1 MRKTLVL
8 IVGVILATLG
18 VVTSPEAEE
27 EGYKVV
33 DTVQHELIFPHPE
46 GMDLSVEQV
55 VELKEPEIERVNER
69 IIARKAEEERLRK
82 EEEAKQLAQAKAEA
96 EAKRLADAEKAKA
109 EEARQLAIAQAEKE
123 KQEAVV
129 VQEEEKQEAEVV
141 QERQVESSSTSQGS
155 QPASSYLLAQ
165 LVESEATGEPYAGKV
180 AVAEVVLN
188 RVKDG
193 GFPNSIEGVIYQ
205 SGQFQVVSNGRINMT
220 PTQESINASNEALA
234 GSNYTYGALYFYNS
248 ATATDRWQDSL
259 RTTTVIGSHTFNAKN

>member
-1 MRKTLVL
+1 MLKILVL
-8 IVGVILATLG
+8 VVGAILATLG
-18 VVTSPEAEE
+18 VVTSSEAEE

-55 VELKEPEIERVNER
+55 VKLKEPEIERVSEL
-69 IIARKAEEERLRK
+69 IATRKAEEERLRK
-82 EEEAKQLAQAKAEA
+82 EEEARQLAQAKEEA
-96 EAKRLADAEKAKA
+96 EAKRIADAEKAKA
-109 EEARQLAIAQAEKE
+109 E
-123 KQEAVV
+123 KQ
-129 VQEEEKQEAEVV
+129 KQVKTSA
-141 QERQVESSSTSQGS
+141 TSQGS

-234 GSNYTYGALYFYNS
+234 GSNYTYGALYFYN
-248 ATATDRWQDSL
+248 AAIATDRWQDSL
-259 RTTTVIGSHTFNAKN
+259 RTTVVIGSHTFNAKN

>member
-129 VQEEEKQEAEVV
+129 EEKK
-141 QERQVESSSTSQGS
+141 VESSSTSQGS

-234 GSNYTYGALYFYNS
+234 GSNYTYGALYFYN
-248 ATATDRWQDSL
+248 AAIATDRWQDSL

>member
-1 MRKTLVL
+1 MLKISVLV
-8 IVGVILATLG
+8 VGAILATLG
-18 VVTSPEAEE
+18 VVTASEAEE

-33 DTVQHELIFPHPE
+33 DIVQHELIFPHPE
-46 GMDLSVEQV
+46 GMDLSVEHV
-55 VELKEPEIERVNER
+55 VELKEPEIERINE
-69 IIARKAEEERLRK
+69 IIVARKAEEERLRK
-82 EEEAKQLAQAKAEA
+82 EEEARQLAQAKAEA
-96 EAKRLADAEKAKA
+96 EAKRIADAEKAKA

-123 KQEAVV
+123 K
-129 VQEEEKQEAEVV
+129 K
-141 QERQVESSSTSQGS
+141 VETSSSSQGS

-234 GSNYTYGALYFYNS
+234 GSNYTYGALFFYNAAI
-248 ATATDRWQDSL
+248 ATNRWQDSL

>member
-1 MRKTLVL
+1 MLKILVL
-8 IVGVILATLG
+8 IVGLVLATLG

-33 DTVQHELIFPHPE
+33 DIVQHELIFPHPE

-55 VELKEPEIERVNER
+55 VELKEPEIERVREL
-69 IIARKAEEERLRK
+69 IVARKAEEERLRK
-82 EEEAKQLAQAKAEA
+82 EEEARQLAQAKAEA
-96 EAKRLADAEKAKA
+96 EAKRIADAEKK
-109 EEARQLAIAQAEKE
+109 KE
-123 KQEAVV
+123 
-129 VQEEEKQEAEVV
+129 
-141 QERQVESSSTSQGS
+141 VETSSTSQGS

-205 SGQFQVVSNGRINMT
+205 PGQFQVVSNGRINMK

-234 GSNYTYGALYFYNS
+234 GSNYTYGALYFYNAAI
-248 ATATDRWQDSL
+248 ATNRWQDSL
-259 RTTTVIGSHTFNAKN
+259 RTTVVIGNHTFNAKD

>member
-1 MRKTLVL
+1 MLKISVLV
-8 IVGVILATLG
+8 VGAILATLG
-18 VVTSPEAEE
+18 VVTSTEAEE

-55 VELKEPEIERVNER
+55 VKLKEPEIERVNER
-69 IIARKAEEERLRK
+69 IMARKAEEERLRK
-82 EEEAKQLAQAKAEA
+82 EEEARQLAQAKAEA
-96 EAKRLADAEKAKA
+96 EAKRIADAEKAKA
-109 EEARQLAIAQAEKE
+109 EEARQLAIAQAE
-123 KQEAVV
+123 
-129 VQEEEKQEAEVV
+129 EEKQEAEAVV
-141 QERQVESSSTSQGS
+141 EEKKVESSSTSQGS

>member
-1 MRKTLVL
+1 MLKISVLV
-8 IVGVILATLG
+8 VGALLATLG
-18 VVTSPEAEE
+18 VVTASEAEE

-55 VELKEPEIERVNER
+55 VELKEPEIERVREL
-69 IIARKAEEERLRK
+69 IVARKAEEERLRK
-82 EEEAKQLAQAKAEA
+82 EEEARQLAQAKEEA
-96 EAKRLADAEKAKA
+96 EAKRIADAEKK
-109 EEARQLAIAQAEKE
+109 KE
-123 KQEAVV
+123 
-129 VQEEEKQEAEVV
+129 
-141 QERQVESSSTSQGS
+141 VETSSTSQGS

-205 SGQFQVVSNGRINMT
+205 PGQFQVVSNGRINMT
-220 PTQESINASNEALA
+220 PTQESINASNEALV
-234 GSNYTYGALYFYNS
+234 GSNYTYGALYFYNAAI
-248 ATATDRWQDSL
+248 ATNRWQDRL
-259 RTTTVIGSHTFNAKN
+259 RTTVVIGSHTFNAKD

>member
-1 MRKTLVL
+1 MLKISVLV
-8 IVGVILATLG
+8 VGITLATLG
-18 VVTSPEAEE
+18 VVTSSEAEE

-55 VELKEPEIERVNER
+55 VKLKEPEIERVNER
-69 IIARKAEEERLRK
+69 IMARKAEEERLRK
-82 EEEAKQLAQAKAEA
+82 EEEARQLAQAKAEA
-96 EAKRLADAEKAKA
+96 EAKRIADAEKAKA

-129 VQEEEKQEAEVV
+129 QEKQVAT
-141 QERQVESSSTSQGS
+141 STTSQGS
-155 QPASSYLLAQ
+155 QPATSYLLAQ

-205 SGQFQVVSNGRINMT
+205 PGQFQVVSNGRINMT

-234 GSNYTYGALYFYNS
+234 GSNYTYGALYFYNA

>member
-1 MRKTLVL
+1 MLKISVLV
-8 IVGVILATLG
+8 VGITLATLG
-18 VVTSPEAEE
+18 VVTSSEAEE

-55 VELKEPEIERVNER
+55 VKLKEPEIERVNER
-69 IIARKAEEERLRK
+69 IMARKAEEERLRK
-82 EEEAKQLAQAKAEA
+82 EEEARQLAQAKAEA
-96 EAKRLADAEKAKA
+96 EAKRIADAEKAKA

-129 VQEEEKQEAEVV
+129 QEKEKQEAVVV
-141 QERQVESSSTSQGS
+141 QEKQVATSTTSQGS
-155 QPASSYLLAQ
+155 QPATSYLLAQ

-234 GSNYTYGALYFYNS
+234 GSNYTYGALYFYNA

>member
-1 MRKTLVL
+1 MLKISVLV
-8 IVGVILATLG
+8 VGAILATLG
-18 VVTSPEAEE
+18 VVTASEAEE

-46 GMDLSVEQV
+46 GMDLSVEKV
-55 VELKEPEIERVNER
+55 VKLKEPEIERVNER
-69 IIARKAEEERLRK
+69 IVARKAEEERLRK
-82 EEEAKQLAQAKAEA
+82 EEEARQLAQAKAEA
-96 EAKRLADAEKAKA
+96 EAKRIADAEKAKA

-123 KQEAVV
+123 K
-129 VQEEEKQEAEVV
+129 K
-141 QERQVESSSTSQGS
+141 VETSSSSQGS

-205 SGQFQVVSNGRINMT
+205 PGQFQVVSNGRINMT

-234 GSNYTYGALYFYNS
+234 GSNYTYGALYFYNAAI
-248 ATATDRWQDSL
+248 ATNRWQDSL
-259 RTTTVIGSHTFNAKN
+259 RTTVVIGSHTFNAKN

>member
-1 MRKTLVL
+1 MLKISVLV
-8 IVGVILATLG
+8 VGAILATLG
-18 VVTSPEAEE
+18 VVTASEAEE

-33 DTVQHELIFPHPE
+33 DIVQHELIFPHPE
-46 GMDLSVEQV
+46 GMDLSVEHV
-55 VELKEPEIERVNER
+55 VELKEPEIERINE
-69 IIARKAEEERLRK
+69 IIVARKAEEERLRK
-82 EEEAKQLAQAKAEA
+82 EEEARQLAQAKAEA
-96 EAKRLADAEKAKA
+96 EAKRIADAEKAKA

-129 VQEEEKQEAEVV
+129 EEKKVKT
-141 QERQVESSSTSQGS
+141 SSTSQGS
-155 QPASSYLLAQ
+155 QPATSYLLAQ

-234 GSNYTYGALYFYNS
+234 GSNYTYGALFFYNAAI
-248 ATATDRWQDSL
+248 ATNRWQDSL